1 MTKES
6 LDGPR
11 ARANAVWSL
20 QQITEHQRTLDWL
33 ITNKAGWLD
42 TPFGSQLIYG
52 TVRHYYSLKTIIEQ
66 LLKKPLKS
74 KDRDLFHL
82 LLVGAYQ
89 LLHMKLPAYAA
100 INDTVSAC
108 SLLGKNWA
116 KGFINAVLRKVN
128 LQKKEVGDLN
138 LSKQNHPAWFVN
150 KLKKQYPEQWQA
162 ICSANDQ
169 QPAMA
174 IRVNALRTSVG
185 LYHEKLRQEN
195 IQFSEGK
202 SEHGLILKKPI
213 PSRTLPGWL
222 RGEVSV
228 QDLGAQYA
236 APLLLNALSTNTNNP
251 TILDS
256 CTAPGGK
263 LSHLNEILA
272 SKFRHYRLVAIEKS
286 RDRLET
292 TRKLVKRSQQ
302 EEIEN
307 IIFIE
312 ADSTEPLTQIN
323 FECDAI
329 MLDAPCSG
337 SGTIKRNPD
346 IRILFDPIELELKS
360 KFQIQFLQNLWQS
373 LRCGG
378 NLLYVTCS
386 IFDEENDLVVG
397 QFLNERADAVIESID
412 LPLGRATKFGWQV
425 LPCDG
430 PTDGFYYCQLR
441 KV

>member
-1 MTKES
+1 MIKES

-33 ITNKAGWLD
+33 ITNKAGWLE

-89 LLHMKLPAYAA
+89 LLHMKLPAYAS
-100 INDTVSAC
+100 INETVSAC
-108 SLLGKNWA
+108 TLLGKNWA
-116 KGFINAVLRKVN
+116 RGFINAVLRKVDRR
-128 LQKKEVGDLN
+128 KKEVGDSN
-138 LSKQNHPAWFVN
+138 LSMQNHPVWFVN
-150 KLKKQYPEQWQA
+150 KLKKQYPERWQA

-185 LYHEKLRQEN
+185 LYHKKLRQEN

-360 KFQIQFLQNLWQS
+360 KRQIQFLQNLWPS

>member
-1 MTKES
+1 MIRES

-42 TPFGSQLIYG
+42 TPFGSHLIYG
-52 TVRHYYSLKTIIEQ
+52 TVRHYYSLGTIIEK
-66 LLKKPLKS
+66 LIEKPLKS

-89 LLHMKLPAYAA
+89 LLHMKQPAYAS
-100 INDTVSAC
+100 INETVSAC

-116 KGFINAVLRKVN
+116 KGFINAVLRKVD
-128 LQKKEVGDLN
+128 QRKKEVGESN
-138 LSKQNHPAWFVN
+138 LSRQNHPAWFVN

-174 IRVNALRTSVG
+174 IRVNALRTSLS
-185 LYHEKLRQEN
+185 LYREKLLQEN
-195 IQFSEGK
+195 IQFNEGK
-202 SEHGLILKKPI
+202 SVEGLILQEPI

-236 APLLLNALSTNTNNP
+236 APLLMNALSTTKNNP
-251 TILDS
+251 VILDS
-256 CTAPGGK
+256 CAAPGGK

-272 SKFRHYRLVAIEKS
+272 SKFKDYRLIAIEKNQE
-286 RDRLET
+286 RLET

-302 EEIEN
+302 KEIEN
-307 IIFIE
+307 IIFVE
-312 ADSTEPLTQIN
+312 ADSTKPLKQIN
-323 FECDAI
+323 FECDGI

-337 SGTIKRNPD
+337 SGTIRRNPD
-346 IRILFDPIELELKS
+346 IRILFDPVELELKS
-360 KFQIQFLQNLWQS
+360 KIQIQFLQNLWQS

-378 NLLYVTCS
+378 NLLYITCS
-386 IFDEENDLVVG
+386 IFDEENDLVVE
-397 QFLNERADAVIESID
+397 QFLSERADAIIEGID

>member
-1 MTKES
+1 MTRES

-11 ARANAVWSL
+11 VRANAVWSL

-33 ITNKAGWLD
+33 ITNKADWLE

-52 TVRHYYSLKTIIEQ
+52 TVRYYYSLGTIIEQ
-66 LLKKPLKS
+66 LIEKPLKN

-89 LLHMKLPAYAA
+89 LLHMKLPAYAS
-100 INDTVSAC
+100 INETVSAC

-116 KGFINAVLRKVN
+116 KGFINAVLRKVD
-128 LQKKEVGDLN
+128 LRKKEVGDPN

-185 LYHEKLRQEN
+185 LYREKLRQEN
-195 IQFSEGK
+195 IQFREGK
-202 SEHGLILKKPI
+202 TEQGLILQEPI
-213 PSRTLPGWL
+213 PSKTLPGWL

-236 APLLLNALSTNTNNP
+236 APLLMNALSTNTNNP
-251 TILDS
+251 TILDG
-256 CTAPGGK
+256 CAAPGGK

-272 SKFRHYRLVAIEKS
+272 SKFKDYRLIAIEKS
-286 RDRLET
+286 RERLEAT
-292 TRKLVKRSQQ
+292 QKLVKRSQQ

-312 ADSTEPLTQIN
+312 ADSTEPLKQIN
-323 FECDAI
+323 YELDAI
-329 MLDAPCSG
+329 ILDAPCSG
-337 SGTIKRNPD
+337 SGTIRRNPD
-346 IRILFDPIELELKS
+346 IRILFDPLELELKS

-386 IFDEENDLVVG
+386 IFAEENDLVVE
-397 QFLNERADAVIESID
+397 QFLNERADAIIEGID

>member
-1 MTKES
+1 MTRES
-6 LDGPR
+6 FDGPR
-11 ARANAVWSL
+11 ARAKAVWSL

-33 ITNKAGWLD
+33 IANRAGWLD

-52 TVRHYYSLKTIIEQ
+52 TVRHYYSLGAIIEQ
-66 LLKKPLKS
+66 LIEKPLKS

-89 LLHMKLPAYAA
+89 LLHMKLPAYAS
-100 INDTVSAC
+100 INETVSAC

-116 KGFINAVLRKVN
+116 KGFINAVLRKVDRQN
-128 LQKKEVGDLN
+128 KEVGDSS

-150 KLKKQYPEQWQA
+150 KLKEQYPEQWQA

-174 IRVNALRTSVG
+174 IRVNALRTSLG
-185 LYHEKLRQEN
+185 LYREKLRQEN
-195 IQFSEGK
+195 IQFREGK
-202 SEHGLILKKPI
+202 SEHGLILQKPI

-236 APLLLNALSTNTNNP
+236 APLLLNALSTNRNNP

-256 CTAPGGK
+256 CAAPGGK

-272 SKFRHYRLVAIEKS
+272 RKFKDYRLIAIEKS
-286 RDRLET
+286 RARLET

-302 EEIEN
+302 EQIEN
-307 IIFIE
+307 IIFME
-312 ADSTEPLTQIN
+312 ADSAEPLKQIN
-323 FECDAI
+323 MECDAI

-337 SGTIKRNPD
+337 SGTIRRNPD
-346 IRILFDPIELELKS
+346 IRILFDPLELELKS
-360 KFQIQFLQNLWQS
+360 RFQIQFLQNLWRS

-386 IFDEENDLVVG
+386 IFDEENDLVVE
-397 QFLNERADAVIESID
+397 QFLKDRADAIIEGID

>member
-1 MTKES
+1 MIKES

-138 LSKQNHPAWFVN
+138 LSKQNHPTWLVS
-150 KLKKQYPEQWQA
+150 KLKKQYPERWQA

-185 LYHEKLRQEN
+185 LYREKLRQEN
-195 IQFSEGK
+195 IQFREGK
-202 SEHGLILKKPI
+202 TEQGLILEE
-213 PSRTLPGWL
+213 STLP
-222 RGEVSV
+222 SIC
-228 QDLGAQYA
+228 
-236 APLLLNALSTNTNNP
+236 LL
-251 TILDS
+251 
-256 CTAPGGK
+256 
-263 LSHLNEILA
+263 
-272 SKFRHYRLVAIEKS
+272 
-286 RDRLET
+286 
-292 TRKLVKRSQQ
+292 
-302 EEIEN
+302 
-307 IIFIE
+307 
-312 ADSTEPLTQIN
+312 
-323 FECDAI
+323 
-329 MLDAPCSG
+329 
-337 SGTIKRNPD
+337 
-346 IRILFDPIELELKS
+346 
-360 KFQIQFLQNLWQS
+360 
-373 LRCGG
+373 
-378 NLLYVTCS
+378 
-386 IFDEENDLVVG
+386 
-397 QFLNERADAVIESID
+397 
-412 LPLGRATKFGWQV
+412 
-425 LPCDG
+425 
-430 PTDGFYYCQLR
+430 
-441 KV
+441 

>member
-1 MTKES
+1 MIRES

-52 TVRHYYSLKTIIEQ
+52 TVRHYYSLETIIEQ
-66 LLKKPLKS
+66 LLEKPLKS

-89 LLHMKLPAYAA
+89 LLHMKLPAYAS
-100 INDTVSAC
+100 INETVSAC

-116 KGFINAVLRKVN
+116 KGFINAVLRK
-128 LQKKEVGDLN
+128 LDRRQKEVGDSN
-138 LSKQNHPAWFVN
+138 LTERNHPAWFVN
-150 KLKKQYPEQWQA
+150 KLKKQYPERWQT

-174 IRVNALRTSVG
+174 IRVNALRTSVA
-185 LYHEKLRQEN
+185 LYREKLRQEN
-195 IQFSEGK
+195 IQFRESKMEQ
-202 SEHGLILKKPI
+202 GLILQKPI

-222 RGEVSV
+222 QGEVSV

-236 APLLLNALSTNTNNP
+236 APLLMNALSTNTNNP
-251 TILDS
+251 TILDG
-256 CTAPGGK
+256 CAAPGGK

-272 SKFRHYRLVAIEKS
+272 GKFKNYRLIAIEKS
-286 RDRLET
+286 RERLKT
-292 TRKLVKRSQQ
+292 TRELIKRNQQ
-302 EEIEN
+302 REIEN

-312 ADSTEPLTQIN
+312 ADSTEPLKQIN

-337 SGTIKRNPD
+337 SGTIRRNPD
-346 IRILFDPIELELKS
+346 IRILFDPLELELKS

-386 IFDEENDLVVG
+386 IFDEENDLVVE
-397 QFLNERADAVIESID
+397 QFLSERADAIIEGID

>member
-1 MTKES
+1 MARES

-20 QQITEHQRTLDWL
+20 QQITEHRRTLDWL

-52 TVRHYYSLKTIIEQ
+52 TVRHYYSLGTIIEQ
-66 LLKKPLKS
+66 LIEKPLKS

-89 LLHMKLPAYAA
+89 LLHMKLPAYAS
-100 INDTVSAC
+100 INETVSAC

-116 KGFINAVLRKVN
+116 KGFINAVLRKVDR
-128 LQKKEVGDLN
+128 QKKEVGDSN
-138 LSKQNHPAWFVN
+138 LLKQNHPAWFVD
-150 KLKKQYPEQWQA
+150 KLKKQYPEKWQE

-174 IRVNALRTSVG
+174 IRVNPLRTSVG
-185 LYHEKLRQEN
+185 HYREKLRQEN
-195 IQFSEGK
+195 IQFSDGK
-202 SEHGLILKKPI
+202 TEEGLILQEPI
-213 PSRTLPGWL
+213 PSRMLPGWL

-236 APLLLNALSTNTNNP
+236 APLLMNALSKNTNNP
-251 TILDS
+251 TILDG
-256 CTAPGGK
+256 CAAPGGK

-272 SKFRHYRLVAIEKS
+272 SKFEDYSLIAIEKS
-286 RDRLET
+286 RERLET

-302 EEIEN
+302 EKTEN
-307 IIFIE
+307 IVFVE
-312 ADSTEPLTQIN
+312 ADSAEPLEQFN

-329 MLDAPCSG
+329 LLDAPCSG

-346 IRILFDPIELELKS
+346 IRILFDPLELELKS

-397 QFLNERADAVIESID
+397 QFLNERADAVIEGID